1 MPMNKTLKTAS
12 AQLSFTS
19 DNTPLSLQFDDI
31 YFAVQDGLAESRY
44 VFLQGNNLLQRW
56 RQHTQPYFV
65 IAESGFGSGL
75 NFFACV
81 QLFREFRQQN
91 PEHQLTRL
99 YFLTFEKYP
108 FTVEQLQHAHRTLPE
123 FAELSQRL
131 CRHYPFALNGC
142 HRLHF
147 DETVLDLWF
156 GDIRENLP
164 LLGDYMQQKIDA
176 WFLDGFAPSKNP
188 QMWNDE
194 LYQAMFRYSKPNA
207 TFATFTAASAVR
219 KGLQAAGFTVAKQKG
234 FGHKREM
241 LCGYK
246 PPNEASTMQTIATQT
261 PWYRAQSAVG
271 EVRDVAIV
279 GGGVASLFTALS
291 CLKRGLNVT
300 LYCEDPQ
307 PALNASGNK
316 QGALYPQ
323 LSDDDL
329 RNSRFYAH
337 AFGYALQQIQ
347 DFIEQGVAFESGWQG
362 VVICAYNCKVKQ
374 KLAQVAAQQWD
385 ENLFRLC
392 DQTELSQLSGIELPC
407 DGAFI
412 AKGGWL
418 APQQLVQNGFAYLQ
432 HFNGQKCGL
441 TIRFNQAIT
450 GLTQLENGWQLS
462 NRQGETFQHDM
473 VILAN
478 GHQLTQFQQT
488 ERLPLYPVRGQ
499 VSQIPTGTQLRQLKT
514 VLCYDG
520 YLTPVNQQQQSH
532 CIGASHV
539 RNCADRT
546 FSLAEQQQNIEKIQH
561 NLASCDWLNDVN
573 CSDNQARIG
582 VRCSTRERLPI
593 MGCVPHFAQTAEQYR
608 NLFNLRRRRQ
618 AIAPAPV
625 YPNLYLIGA
634 LGSRGLTSSPLLA
647 ETLVC
652 QILGEPLPLGED
664 LLHALN
670 PNRTWIR
677 KLLKGTA
684 LG

>member
-1 MPMNKTLKTAS
+1 MNKTLKTAS
-12 AQLSFTS
+12 ARLSFTA

-31 YFAVQDGLAESRY
+31 YFSVQDGLAESRY

-56 RQHTQPYFV
+56 QQHAQPHFV

-81 QLFREFRQQN
+81 QLFREFRRQN
-91 PEHQLTRL
+91 PAHKLARL
-99 YFLTFEKYP
+99 YFLSFEKYP
-108 FTVEQLQHAHRTLPE
+108 LTPQQLQQAHRTLPQ
-123 FAELSQRL
+123 FAALSRRL

-147 DETVLDLWF
+147 DDTILDLWF
-156 GDIRENLP
+156 GDIQDNLP
-164 LLGDYMQQKIDA
+164 LLGDYMRQKIDA

-188 QMWNDE
+188 QMWNDD
-194 LYQAMFRYSKPNA
+194 LYQAMSRYSKPNA

-219 KGLQAAGFTVAKQKG
+219 KGLQAAGFTVAKRKG
-234 FGHKREM
+234 FAHKREM

-246 PPNEASTMQTIATQT
+246 NPNHAPQMQT
-261 PWYRAQSAVG
+261 PWYLAQSAVG
-271 EVRDVAIV
+271 DVNEVAII

-291 CLKRGLNVT
+291 CLKRGLKVT
-300 LYCEDPQ
+300 VYCEDPQ

-323 LSDDDL
+323 LSDDDR

-347 DFIEQGVAFESGWQG
+347 DVIEQGVAFESGWQG
-362 VVICAYNCKVKQ
+362 VAICAYNCKVKQ
-374 KLAQVAAQQWD
+374 KLAHIAAQQWGD
-385 ENLFRLC
+385 DLFRLC
-392 DQTELSQLSGIELPC
+392 DQSELSRLSGIELPC

-418 APQQLVQNGFAYLQ
+418 APQQLVQNGFAHLQ
-432 HFNGQKCGL
+432 TVYPHDGQKCGL
-441 TIRFNQAIT
+441 TIRFNQSIT
-450 GLTQLENGWQLS
+450 ELNPQENGWRL
-462 NRQGETFQHDM
+462 NNAQGEHFQHQVVM
-473 VILAN
+473 LAN
-478 GHQLTQFQQT
+478 GHRLTQFRQT

-499 VSQIPTGTQLRQLKT
+499 VSQIRTGAQLRHLKT

-520 YLTPVNQQQQSH
+520 YLTPADWQQQSH

-539 RNCADRT
+539 RNSADRT
-546 FSLAEQQQNIEKIQH
+546 FSPAEQHQNVEKIQH
-561 NLASCDWLNDVN
+561 NLAGCAWLREVN
-573 CSDNQARIG
+573 AEDNQARIG

-634 LGSRGLTSSPLLA
+634 LGSRGLTSAPLLA
-647 ETLVC
+647 ESLVC
-652 QILGEPLPLGED
+652 QVLGEPLPLGED
-664 LLHALN
+664 ILHALN
-670 PNRTWIR
+670 PNRTWLR
-677 KLLKGTA
+677 KLLKGTP